1 MGERDKQ
8 NKIKPPLTF
17 EEQLELL
24 KSRNLIITNE
34 IEAIEILK
42 RVNYY
47 RLSGYT
53 LWSKKDDKFFDG
65 VSFSDIY
72 NLYEFD
78 RKLRNI
84 LIPMLETIEI
94 SCRTDIAYFLAHK
107 YGPLGYKNKENFQ
120 NEEYH
125 ASFLNEIEKGI
136 KREKEIFITHHKEK
150 YNGQFPIWTIVEI
163 MSFGTLSMLFRN
175 LKKEDRK
182 DIARS
187 SYGIPE
193 FYMISWLRC
202 LAYVRNVC
210 AHYGRLYGK
219 KLILLPKL
227 FESDKKLGVKAD
239 KVFCAIY
246 IMRKLCKDQREWDSF
261 ITNLSA
267 LLDQYDKINK
277 ELIGFPEN
285 WYDLLRRT

>member
-125 ASFLNEIEKGI
+125 ASFLNEIEKEI

-150 YNGQFPIWTIVEI
+150 YNSQFPIWTIVEI

-227 FESDKKLGVKAD
+227 FKSDKKLGVKAD

-267 LLDQYDKINK
+267 LLD
-277 ELIGFPEN
+277 
-285 WYDLLRRT
+285 